1 MMTRVSFI
9 LWALML
15 VTWCAMRYPAMRRAR
30 RQKTRVDRRST
41 LDISLLVLCTVG
53 LVVLPILWRLHA
65 FDGFADRGQGIIP
78 LILGLLTGVAF
89 LWLFRRS
96 HKDLGKNWSVTL
108 EVREGHQLVT
118 QGVYAHVRHPM
129 YASFLLWGV
138 TQALLIP
145 NWIAGFAGLAAVLAL
160 YAVRQSREEAMMRD
174 TFGAEY
180 DAYSARTKRL
190 IPGIF

>member
-1 MMTRVSFI
+1 MTRVSFI

-41 LDISLLVLCTVG
+41 LDISLLVLCTFA
-53 LVVLPILWRLHA
+53 LVVMPIVWRLEVLN
-65 FDGFADRGQGIIP
+65 GFADRGQGIMP
-78 LILGLLTGVAF
+78 LFLGTLSGIAF

-118 QGVYAHVRHPM
+118 QGVYAYVRHPM

-145 NWIAGFAGLAAVLAL
+145 NWIAGLAGLVAVLAL
-160 YAVRQSREEAMMRD
+160 YAVRQSREETMMRD

-180 DAYSARTKRL
+180 DAYCARTKRL
-190 IPGIF
+190 VPGIF

>member
-1 MMTRVSFI
+1 MTRVSFI

-65 FDGFADRGQGIIP
+65 FNGFADRGQGIIP
-78 LILGLLTGVAF
+78 LILGLLSGIAF

>member
-1 MMTRVSFI
+1 MTRISFI

-78 LILGLLTGVAF
+78 LILGLLSGIAF

>member
-1 MMTRVSFI
+1 MIRTSFI
-9 LWALML
+9 IWALML

-41 LDISLLVLCTVG
+41 LDISLLVTCTFG
-53 LVVLPILWRLHA
+53 LVVMPIVWRLGI
-65 FDGFADRGQGIIP
+65 FDGFADRAQGIV
-78 LILGLLTGVAF
+78 LAILGTLTGIAF

-118 QGVYAHVRHPM
+118 GGVYAHVRHPM
-129 YASFLLWGV
+129 YASFLLWGI

-145 NWIAGFAGLAAVLAL
+145 NWIAGLAGLVAVMAL

-180 DAYSARTKRL
+180 DAYCARTKRL
-190 IPGIF
+190 IPGVF

>member
-1 MMTRVSFI
+1 MTRVSFI

-65 FDGFADRGQGIIP
+65 FNGFADRGQGIIP

>member
-1 MMTRVSFI
+1 MIRTSFI
-9 LWALML
+9 IWALML

-30 RQKTRVDRRST
+30 RQKTRIDRRST
-41 LDISLLVLCTVG
+41 LDISLLVTCTVG
-53 LVVLPILWRLHA
+53 LVVMPIVWRLGI
-65 FDGFADRGQGIIP
+65 FDGFADRGQGIV
-78 LILGLLTGVAF
+78 LVILGTLTGIAF

-118 QGVYAHVRHPM
+118 GGVYAHVRHPM
-129 YASFLLWGV
+129 YASFLLWGI

-145 NWIAGFAGLAAVLAL
+145 NWIAGLAGLIAVMAL

-174 TFGAEY
+174 TFGADY
-180 DAYSARTKRL
+180 DAYCARTKRL
-190 IPGIF
+190 VPGVF

>member
-1 MMTRVSFI
+1 MIRTSFI
-9 LWALML
+9 IWALML

-41 LDISLLVLCTVG
+41 LDISLLVTCTFG
-53 LVVLPILWRLHA
+53 LVVMPIVWRLGI
-65 FDGFADRGQGIIP
+65 FDGFADRGQGIV
-78 LILGLLTGVAF
+78 LVILGALTGIAF

-129 YASFLLWGV
+129 YASFLLWGI

-145 NWIAGFAGLAAVLAL
+145 NWIAGLAGLVAVMAL

-174 TFGAEY
+174 TFGADY
-180 DAYSARTKRL
+180 DAYCARTKRL
-190 IPGIF
+190 VPGVF

>member
-1 MMTRVSFI
+1 MIRVSFI
-9 LWALML
+9 IWALML

-41 LDISLLVLCTVG
+41 LDISLLVTCTFG
-53 LVVLPILWRLHA
+53 LVVMPIAWRLGI
-65 FDGFADRGQGIIP
+65 FGGFADRGQGIV
-78 LILGLLTGVAF
+78 LMVLGTLTGIAF

-145 NWIAGFAGLAAVLAL
+145 NWIAGLAGLVAVMAL

-174 TFGAEY
+174 TFGVEY
-180 DAYSARTKRL
+180 DAYCARTKRL
-190 IPGIF
+190 VPGVF

>member
-1 MMTRVSFI
+1 MTRVSFI
-9 LWALML
+9 LWVLML

-53 LVVLPILWRLHA
+53 LVALPILWRLHA
-65 FDGFADRGQGIIP
+65 FDGFADRGQGIFP

>member
-1 MMTRVSFI
+1 MTRISFI

>member
-1 MMTRVSFI
+1 MTRVSFI

-65 FDGFADRGQGIIP
+65 FDGFADRGQGIVP
-78 LILGLLTGVAF
+78 LILGLLSGIAF

>member
-1 MMTRVSFI
+1 MTRVSFI
-9 LWALML
+9 IWALML

-30 RQKTRVDRRST
+30 RQKTRIDRRST
-41 LDISLLVLCTVG
+41 LDITLLVFCTIG
-53 LVVLPILWRLHA
+53 LVVMPIVWRLGL
-65 FDGFADRGQGIIP
+65 FGDFADRGQGIVAMV
-78 LILGLLTGVAF
+78 LGALSGIAF

-129 YASFLLWGV
+129 YASFLLWGI

-145 NWIAGFAGLAAVLAL
+145 NWVAGLAGLAAVLAL

-180 DAYSARTKRL
+180 DAYCARTKRL
-190 IPGIF
+190 VPGVF

>member
-1 MMTRVSFI
+1 MTRISFI

-30 RQKTRVDRRST
+30 RQKTQVDRRST
-41 LDISLLVLCTVG
+41 LDISLLAFCTFA
-53 LVVLPILWRLHA
+53 LVVMPIAWRLDV
-65 FDGFADRGQGIIP
+65 FDGFADRGQGIVQV
-78 LILGLLTGVAF
+78 LLGAITGIAF

-129 YASFLLWGV
+129 YASFLLWGL

-145 NWIAGFAGLAAVLAL
+145 NWIAGLVGLCAVVAL
-160 YAVRQSREEAMMRD
+160 YAVRQSREEAMMRES
-174 TFGAEY
+174 FGAEY
-180 DAYSARTKRL
+180 DAYCARTKRL
-190 IPGIF
+190 VPGIF

>member
-1 MMTRVSFI
+1 MIRISFI

-30 RQKTRVDRRST
+30 RQKTAVDKRT
-41 LDISLLVLCTVG
+41 PLDVSLLVLCTFG
-53 LVVLPILWRLHA
+53 LVVMPVLWRL
-65 FDGFADRGQGIIP
+65 DVLGGLADRGQGIVT
-78 LILGLLTGVAF
+78 LVLGTLSGIAF

-118 QGVYAHVRHPM
+118 GGVYAYVRHPM

-145 NWIAGFAGLAAVLAL
+145 NWIAGLAGLVAVLAL
-160 YAVRQSREEAMMRD
+160 YAVRQSREEAMMRE

-180 DAYSARTKRL
+180 DTYCARTKRL
-190 IPGIF
+190 VPGIF

>member
-1 MMTRVSFI
+1 MIRTSFI
-9 LWALML
+9 IWALML

-41 LDISLLVLCTVG
+41 LDISLLVTCTFG
-53 LVVLPILWRLHA
+53 LVVMPIVWRLGI
-65 FDGFADRGQGIIP
+65 FDGFADRGQRIV
-78 LILGLLTGVAF
+78 LVMLGTLTGIAF

-118 QGVYAHVRHPM
+118 GGVYAHVRHPM
-129 YASFLLWGV
+129 YASFLLWGI

-145 NWIAGFAGLAAVLAL
+145 NWIAGLAGLVAVMAL
-160 YAVRQSREEAMMRD
+160 YAVRQSREEAMMQD

-180 DAYSARTKRL
+180 DAYCARTKRL
-190 IPGIF
+190 IPGVF

>member
-1 MMTRVSFI
+1 MTRVSFI

-41 LDISLLVLCTVG
+41 LDISLLAFCTFA
-53 LVVLPILWRLHA
+53 LVAMPVAWRLDV
-65 FDGFADRGQGIIP
+65 FDGFADRGQGIVP
-78 LILGLLTGVAF
+78 VILGTLTGIAF

-145 NWIAGFAGLAAVLAL
+145 NWIAGLAGLVAVLAL
-160 YAVRQSREEAMMRD
+160 YAVRQSREETMMRD

-180 DAYSARTKRL
+180 DAYCARTKRL
-190 IPGIF
+190 VPGVF

>member
-1 MMTRVSFI
+1 MTRVSFI

-138 TQALLIP
+138 TQALLIA

>member
-1 MMTRVSFI
+1 MIRTSFVI
-9 LWALML
+9 WALML
-15 VTWCAMRYPAMRRAR
+15 VTWCAMRYPAMRRAS

-41 LDISLLVLCTVG
+41 LDISLLVTCTFG
-53 LVVLPILWRLHA
+53 LVVMPIVWRLGI
-65 FDGFADRGQGIIP
+65 FDGFADRGQGIF
-78 LILGLLTGVAF
+78 LVILGALTGIAF

-118 QGVYAHVRHPM
+118 GGVYAHVRHPM
-129 YASFLLWGV
+129 YASFLLWGI

-145 NWIAGFAGLAAVLAL
+145 NWIAGLAGLVAVLAL

-174 TFGAEY
+174 TFGADY
-180 DAYSARTKRL
+180 DAYCARTKRL
-190 IPGIF
+190 VPGVF

>member
-1 MMTRVSFI
+1 VTRLTFVI
-9 LWALML
+9 WALML
-15 VTWCAMRYPAMRRAR
+15 LGWCAMRYPAMRRAR
-30 RQKTRVDRRST
+30 RQKTAVDKRT
-41 LDISLLVLCTVG
+41 PLDMGLLGACTFG
-53 LVVLPILWRLHA
+53 LVVMPVVWRLGM
-65 FDGFADRGQGIIP
+65 FQGLADRAQGMLP
-78 LILGLLTGVAF
+78 LAAGVVTGVAF

-118 QGVYAHVRHPM
+118 GGVYAHVRHPM

-145 NWIAGFAGLAAVLAL
+145 NWIAGFAGLLAVIAL
-160 YAVRQSREEAMMRD
+160 YASRQSKEEAMMRQ

-180 DAYSARTKRL
+180 DAYCARTSRL
-190 IPGIF
+190 VPGVF

>member
-1 MMTRVSFI
+1 MIRTSFI
-9 LWALML
+9 IWALML

-41 LDISLLVLCTVG
+41 LDISLLVTCTFG
-53 LVVLPILWRLHA
+53 LVVMPIIWRLGI
-65 FDGFADRGQGIIP
+65 FDGFADRGQGIV
-78 LILGLLTGVAF
+78 LVILGGLTGIAF

-118 QGVYAHVRHPM
+118 GGVYAHVRHPM
-129 YASFLLWGV
+129 YASFLLWGI

-145 NWIAGFAGLAAVLAL
+145 NWIAGLAGLVAVMAL

-174 TFGAEY
+174 TFGADY
-180 DAYSARTKRL
+180 DAYCARTKRL
-190 IPGIF
+190 IPGVF

>member
-1 MMTRVSFI
+1 MTRLTFV

-15 VTWCAMRYPAMRRAR
+15 ASWCAMRYPAMRRAR
-30 RQKTRVDRRST
+30 RQKTAIDKRT
-41 LDISLLVLCTVG
+41 ALDMSLLGFCVLG
-53 LVVLPILWRLHA
+53 LVVMPIAWRLGA
-65 FDGFADRGQGIIP
+65 LQGIADRDQGPP
-78 LILGLLTGVAF
+78 LLIAGLLAGVAF

-118 QGVYAHVRHPM
+118 QGVYAHLRHPM

-145 NWIAGFAGLAAVLAL
+145 NWIAGLAGLVAVIAL
-160 YAVRQSREEAMMRD
+160 YASRQSKEEAMMRQ

-180 DAYSARTKRL
+180 DAYCARTSRL
-190 IPGIF
+190 VPGIF